1 MKNKDD
7 NLVNQCC
14 SLLGLELSEFCN
26 RYNLKESTMKDWRKK
41 LPTYGK
47 VMLEQIM
54 ENHKLKK
61 ELESKDK
68 KLSIL
73 SSVLDED

>member
-1 MKNKDD
+1 MRNKND

-14 SLLGLELSEFCN
+14 TLLELSEFCN
-26 RYNLKESTMKDWRKK
+26 KYDLKLATIKDWRKN
-41 LPTYGK
+41 LPNYGK

-73 SSVLDED
+73 SNVLDEN

>member
-14 SLLGLELSEFCN
+14 SLLEIELSEFCI
-26 RYNLKESTMKDWRKK
+26 RYELSESTLKGWRKT
-41 LPTYGK
+41 LPNYGK

-54 ENHKLKK
+54 ENYELKK

-68 KLSIL
+68 KLSKL